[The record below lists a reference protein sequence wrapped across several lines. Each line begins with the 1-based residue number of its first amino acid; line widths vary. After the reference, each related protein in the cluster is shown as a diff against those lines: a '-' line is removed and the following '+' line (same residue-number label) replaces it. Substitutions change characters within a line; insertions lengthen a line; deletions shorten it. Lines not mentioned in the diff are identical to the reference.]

1 MFLIRWF
8 FRANRAVA
16 ISAQFV
22 IAAALLAGG
31 IPSPVLAQDPLAT
44 TTTIL
49 TASADRSA
57 PDQSVTFTARVIGS
71 GGIPTGMV
79 IFKDGSDT
87 LGTVPLSADGS
98 AIVSFPALTSG
109 EHTIT
114 AQYSGDT
121 IFAAS
126 TSLALTQTVQP
137 AAEIARGFPPGV
149 ILTLVIV
156 SVALLLLLRRF
167 VFRII
172 GRIIRILGRL
182 IARLFRMISKPIIR
196 LLRLLRIV
204 SKTPPNA
211 QPAVAVQSVVG
222 LSAVALA
229 QAFSGETEEAIARN
243 FDTDSIRIQR
253 NKQFFCTW
261 LRPLS
266 IPHVP
271 YGKEKAEADLES
283 AKHFFSVDIP
293 TDSNP
298 LNLYDDIDG
307 AFIVNL
313 LKDSDKVCFHVLSE
327 FKKAINGNV
336 IVLSI
341 LFSFIVSVVAVA
353 NLLLSTSIDFYSLLG
368 LAGRLP
374 LDIELLGTKW
384 ELNLAQDVFN
394 KMIFGSLSC
403 LSGYSIMWFFYHTEY
418 AQFQRY
424 NGQQMNNFLVDYLAN
439 INSSFRQIHTNATQT
454 ILEEK
459 DVNEMKH
466 DTALWITN
474 LQWTAFR
481 AFFIEHFLKNM
492 LFQIR
497 RNSSYYLLLIP
508 LFFILSIFIASY
520 VFHIP
525 QFNVFDFNS
534 EVYRQN
540 TFYLFFAWLLFTY
553 YGYLSR
559 SVTFIWESI
568 DGRGW
573 FKFRELNIQD
583 AMTRIMDSYVVQLDR
598 WRSMMKSRG

>member
-1 MFLIRWF
+1 MMWVRWIIRACDTFSKIALI
-8 FRANRAVA
+8 
-16 ISAQFV
+16 ST
-22 IAAALLAGG
+22 AAAMFAGG
-31 IPSPVLAQDPLAT
+31 VSSPAWAQDTPAAT
-44 TTTIL
+44 TTTL
-49 TASADRSA
+49 SASAERSV
-57 PDQSVTFTARVIGS
+57 PDQFVTFTATVKGP
-71 GGIPTGMV
+71 GGAPTGTV
-79 IFKDGSDT
+79 TFKDGADT
-87 LGTVPLSADGS
+87 LGTVPLSDDGS
-98 AIVSFPALTSG
+98 SKLSTQVLASG
-109 EHTIT
+109 AHAIT

-121 IFAAS
+121 RFAAS
-126 TSLALTQTVQP
+126 TSPVVTQSVQP
-137 AAEIARGFPPGV
+137 AAEVARGLPPGV
-149 ILTLVIV
+149 ILTLVV
-156 SVALLLLLRRF
+156 VFVALVLLLRRF
-167 VFRII
+167 VFRML
-172 GRIIRILGRL
+172 GRIIRTVGRL
-182 IARLFRMISKPIIR
+182 IARVFRLITKPILR
-196 LLRLLRIV
+196 LLRMLRIV
-204 SKTPPNA
+204 SKSPPKP
-211 QPAVAVQSVVG
+211 QPAAVQSVVG

-229 QAFSGETEEAIARN
+229 QAFSGETEEAIAQDFN
-243 FDTDSIRIQR
+243 TDSIRIQR

-271 YGKEKAEADLES
+271 YDKEKAEADLKS

-353 NLLLSTSIDFYSLLG
+353 NLLLSSSIDFYSIAG
-368 LAGRLP
+368 LAGHLP
-374 LDIELLGTKW
+374 VDVNLLGTKW
-384 ELNLAQDVFN
+384 ELNVPQAFFN

-403 LSGYSIMWFFYHTEY
+403 LAGYTIMWFFYHTEY

-508 LFFILSIFIASY
+508 LFFILAIFIASY
-520 VFHIP
+520 AFQIP

-540 TFYLFFAWLLFTY
+540 TFYVFFAWLLFTY

-559 SVTFIWESI
+559 SVTFIWDSI
-568 DGRGW
+568 EGRGW